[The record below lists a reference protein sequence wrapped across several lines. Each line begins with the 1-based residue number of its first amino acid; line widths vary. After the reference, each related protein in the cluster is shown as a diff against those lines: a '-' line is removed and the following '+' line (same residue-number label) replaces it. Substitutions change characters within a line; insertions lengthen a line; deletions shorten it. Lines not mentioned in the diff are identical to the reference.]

1 MTDKEFEPRDFFREF
16 MEIRHEPPIPEPEE
30 LKKLKEEQH
39 NMHKK
44 YPDAEEF
51 SYDNKDIEQGRCP
64 YCHKDMEFDISGDLW
79 DYETGLVEY
88 PAIGIG
94 RSYRSIDYYDGYD
107 ESTVDMYFKCPHCGK
122 IFYVEV

>member
-1 MTDKEFEPRDFFREF
+1 MDTQEFLQEFKEFRIEKVYNNKNMSDDN
-16 MEIRHEPPIPEPEE
+16 IVE
-30 LKKLKEEQH
+30 LRKQQH
-39 NMHKK
+39 GLNKK

-51 SYDNKDIEQGRCP
+51 FYDDMDIEQGHCP

-94 RSYRSIDYYDGYD
+94 RSYQSIDYWHGYND
-107 ESTVDMYFKCPHCGK
+107 NTVDMYFQCPHCGK